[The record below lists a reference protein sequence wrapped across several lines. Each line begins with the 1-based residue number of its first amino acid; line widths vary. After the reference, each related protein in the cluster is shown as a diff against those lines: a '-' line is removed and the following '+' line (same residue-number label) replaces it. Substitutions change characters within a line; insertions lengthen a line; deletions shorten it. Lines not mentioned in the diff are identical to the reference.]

1 MCNKHSQ
8 TVLKSTCLDQTDSH
22 VCSAFVKRYIRY
34 LDSYIHTYIQYI
46 HLSRSCFYHLRQLR
60 VVARSLSTSAAS
72 TLIHAFVCSRLDYCS
87 SLYTGLPQVH
97 LSSIERVLRSAAR
110 LVGSIPRYGSVS
122 SYMHHILHWLPLR
135 HRILYRLCSLVW
147 QCVLGSAPR
156 YLRSIFTLSSSLTG
170 RSALRSSSR
179 GDFLVLFARTATKQ
193 RQAFSI
199 VGPTSWNDLPY
210 PSFAY

>member
-1 MCNKHSQ
+1 MVRN
-8 TVLKSTCLDQTDSH
+8 L
-22 VCSAFVKRYIRY
+22 F
-34 LDSYIHTYIQYI
+34 
-46 HLSRSCFYHLRQLR
+46 
-60 VVARSLSTSAAS
+60 
-72 TLIHAFVCSRLDYCS
+72 HAFVCSRLDYCS

-122 SYMHHILHWLPLR
+122 SYMHHILHWLPHR

-156 YLRSIFTLSSSLTG
+156 YLCTIFTLSSSCKG

-179 GDFLVLFARTATKQ
+179 GDFLVPFARTATMQ
-193 RQAFSI
+193 RRAFSV
-199 VGPTSWNDLPY
+199 VGPTAWNVL
-210 PSFAY
+210 PSFLRLSPRVHSASFYAQLKTFLYDQAWLGSASE